1 MFRRISSQLEQGRL
15 GLIHTAAKYD
25 QDEFDK
31 LWSSIKPNG
40 GIGPGTLFHHAELAG
55 WPDPRKQVAA
65 SKASQDA
72 KDILN
77 GRLFAEANRGRLLFI
92 YETNDV
98 LIFTPEGW
106 IRAPDGEAVNAAK
119 DVVAGIT
126 SEAEELLKNDPK
138 SSKAKKLLKQAQYSS
153 TLQRVQAMIELAKSE
168 PGMSVSLSSFDAN
181 PYVLGVQNGILDLR
195 KGILQSVTPNT
206 LVSKRA
212 NVIFDPMAICN
223 LFDQFLLT
231 VQPDP
236 DVRRLLQQLTGIW
249 LTGFGNLQKLIF
261 FYGLGA
267 NGKTTFIELMAWMLG
282 DYSKRIATE
291 MLMQHQRNPQGP
303 SPDIVGLKGR
313 RLIYCNEV
321 EEGRRLAEA
330 RVKELTGGDT
340 LSGRVPYAKKDIT
353 FQPSHK
359 LVMVGNHRPE
369 VHDTSHG
376 MWRRMLMI
384 PFNQVIP
391 DNDQDPGLLDKLKQE
406 GPGIL
411 NWALYGLTD
420 YLKNRLQ
427 EPPSIRAAND
437 AYRTDQDIV
446 GEWLTDHC
454 NVVAGAQT
462 PKGDLYRAYR
472 AWAQAHGHKPLAQSR
487 LTRKL
492 SERGHQQD
500 AGRRNITRLNLN
512 KDGATACASIA
523 SF

>member
-1 MFRRISSQLEQGRL
+1 
-15 GLIHTAAKYD
+15 
-25 QDEFDK
+25 
-31 LWSSIKPNG
+31 
-40 GIGPGTLFHHAELAG
+40 
-55 WPDPRKQVAA
+55 
-65 SKASQDA
+65 
-72 KDILN
+72 
-77 GRLFAEANRGRLLFI
+77 
-92 YETNDV
+92 
-98 LIFTPEGW
+98 
-106 IRAPDGEAVNAAK
+106 
-119 DVVAGIT
+119 
-126 SEAEELLKNDPK
+126 
-138 SSKAKKLLKQAQYSS
+138 
-153 TLQRVQAMIELAKSE
+153 
-168 PGMSVSLSSFDAN
+168 
-181 PYVLGVQNGILDLR
+181 
-195 KGILQSVTPNT
+195 
-206 LVSKRA
+206 
-212 NVIFDPMAICN
+212 
-223 LFDQFLLT
+223 LT

-391 DNDQDPGLLDKLKQE
+391 DNAQDPGLLDKLKQE

-454 NVVAGAQT
+454 NLGAGAAT
-462 PKGDLYRAYR
+462 PKGDLYKAYR

-500 AGRRNITRLNLN
+500 AGKRKIKGLNLN
-512 KDGATACASIA
+512 KDGATACASYA